1 MKLGYST
8 LGCPGWTLERAV
20 DAAREYGYQGIE
32 LRLLDDEVISP
43 ELLAANR
50 DRIRRAFGGGVDL
63 AALGSSV
70 RLSDPLPDAKAA
82 QESDCLALIQEAKAL
97 GAPIIRVFGGKRP
110 DGVTVEEGIKAV
122 ALSLNR
128 LAPAAEDAGVKLVLE
143 THDDFASARI
153 VADVLARVDSPFVG
167 ALWDTHHP
175 YRMGQSAQEVWD
187 LLSGRL
193 LHTHVKDARRHGD
206 GWDLVLL
213 GEGEVPVKEAVRM
226 LVRHDW
232 QGYLV
237 VEWEKKWHMEIEEPE
252 VALPQHIQL
261 LKQYIAKA

>member
-20 DAAREYGYQGIE
+20 DAAREYGYSGIE
-32 LRLLDDEVISP
+32 LRLLDDQVISP
-43 ELLAANR
+43 ALLAENR
-50 DRIRRAFGGGVDL
+50 DRIRRAFGGDVEL

-70 RLSDPLPDAKAA
+70 RLSDPLPSAKQP
-82 QESDCLALIQEAKAL
+82 QEADCLALIQEAKAL
-97 GAPIIRVFGGKRP
+97 GSPVIRVFGGKRP
-110 DGVTVEEGIKAV
+110 DGVTVEQGIKSV
-122 ALSLNR
+122 ADSLNR

-143 THDDFASARI
+143 THDDFSSARI
-153 VADVLARVDSPFVG
+153 VADVLARVDSPAVG

-175 YRMGQSAQEVWD
+175 YRLGESASEVWS

-193 LHTHVKDARRHGD
+193 LHTHVKDARKRGD

-213 GEGEVPVKEAVRM
+213 GEGEVPVKEAVQT

-232 QGYLV
+232 QGFLV

-252 VALPQHIQL
+252 VALPQHIRL
-261 LKQYIAKA
+261 LKEYISEA